1 MNNKLVKRLNDW
13 WMQSEKNIQLP
24 GSCWNRGIF
33 KYNTYAR
40 LQVL

>member
-13 WMQSEKNIQLP
+13 WMQSLENIQFP
-24 GSCWNRGIF
+24 GSYWSRAF
-33 KYNTYAR
+33 SNTYAR